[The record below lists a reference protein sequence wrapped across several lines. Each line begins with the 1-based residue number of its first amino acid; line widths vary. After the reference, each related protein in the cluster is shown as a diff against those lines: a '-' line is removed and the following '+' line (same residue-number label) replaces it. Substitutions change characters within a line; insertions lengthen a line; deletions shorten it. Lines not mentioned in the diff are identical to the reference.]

1 MTKLRLF
8 GSALPAMP
16 LRLLLIATLCATPFV
31 SLEAQDDD
39 HDHDHDH
46 LHFSHPMVTE
56 SPSPDTKIRV
66 DYVAIRVGAPID
78 AHVSVVRVEGEY
90 AFNHSVS
97 FAVVAPFAWLTSPG
111 AERVSGLGNIEVSLK
126 AASLAFG
133 ERGLLFGGGISA
145 GLPTGDDSKS
155 IGSSHIVEIEPFLD
169 AGYKKEKLEFVGV
182 GGVSSTFHRR
192 VGEDPERDFTFNFST
207 LYRIHERVEGLLEV
221 ATARALV
228 GPESGEQ
235 TTFIAPGVKVYPFSN
250 RALMFGG
257 SLEIGTGDI
266 RNTRAL
272 LLSGFY
278 HF

>member
-1 MTKLRLF
+1 MTKPRLY

-16 LRLLLIATLCATPFV
+16 LRVLFVAILCATPFV
-31 SLEAQDDD
+31 CLEAQDDD

-66 DYVAIRVGAPID
+66 DYLGIRIGAPID
-78 AHVSVVRVEGEY
+78 VHENVISIEGEY
-90 AFNHSVS
+90 AFNRSVS
-97 FAVVAPFAWLTSPG
+97 LAVVTPFAWLTLPG
-111 AERVSGLGNIEVSLK
+111 AERVSGLGNVEVSLK

-145 GLPTGDDSKS
+145 ALPTGDDSKS
-155 IGSSHIVEIEPFLD
+155 IGSGHLVEIEPFLD
-169 AGYKKEKLEFVGV
+169 AGYKKEKLEFVALAAL
-182 GGVSSTFHRR
+182 SSTLHRR
-192 VGEDPERDFTFNFST
+192 VGEDPEREFTFNFST
-207 LYRIHERVEGLLEV
+207 LYRVHERVEALLEV

-228 GPESGEQ
+228 GPGSGEQ
-235 TTFIAPGVKVYPFSN
+235 QTFIAPGVKVYPFSN

-257 SLEIGTGDI
+257 SVEIGTGNI